1 VKHLRVANAPE
12 VDRLCLFAMPGTSS
26 GTALSGSLPFPPG
39 WPRLPLWTPQ
49 PRPSRRSSSRSGN
62 ALIWHFARCHRRLNC
77 CRVHGDVAACLVT
90 EASRWPI
97 PNSDAT
103 ALSAAMRAFIHA
115 AGALVG
121 SAARCACSRWRRR
134 SNEVPE
140 GGAVPAGATSAD
152 REYRLGEDTARD
164 SLGPHDRRAQW

>member
-1 VKHLRVANAPE
+1 MGAA
-12 VDRLCLFAMPGTSS
+12 RLGE
-26 GTALSGSLPFPPG
+26 
-39 WPRLPLWTPQ
+39 PQ
-49 PRPSRRSSSRSGN
+49 GQP
-62 ALIWHFARCHRRLNC
+62 
-77 CRVHGDVAACLVT
+77 HGH
-90 EASRWPI
+90 

-134 SNEVPE
+134 SDEDPE

-152 REYRLGEDTARD
+152 PE
-164 SLGPHDRRAQW
+164 